1 MTTAQQRLHHA
12 LDALDSAGTARPG
25 PPVHGCEHC
34 WTAEE
39 FTLLAGPPALLP
51 DRLLQSAA
59 AKSADLWDDFPAL
72 YRRLTPVVLRKL
84 TTGRSIVEGWVVGTR
99 LATAGWRDWP
109 EAELIGDVLDA
120 WWAATLDRPAP
131 SPGVLE
137 TLETAAVATGTITPW
152 LRAWADTAT
161 RTADRHL
168 ADAVDGWLHDR
179 LTDLRFGL
187 HGELEVGS
195 ELTAWL
201 LALPTERIG
210 ADRRKSLECLNALHD
225 AAT

>member
-12 LDALDSAGTARPG
+12 LDALDRAGTARPG

-84 TTGRSIVEGWVVGTR
+84 TTGLSLVEGWVVATR
-99 LATAGWRDWP
+99 LRT
-109 EAELIGDVLDA
+109 
-120 WWAATLDRPAP
+120 
-131 SPGVLE
+131 
-137 TLETAAVATGTITPW
+137 
-152 LRAWADTAT
+152 WADTAT
-161 RTADRHL
+161 PTTDRHL
-168 ADAVDGWLHDR
+168 ADAADGWVYEGALAE
-179 LTDLRFGL
+179 LRFGL
-187 HGELEVGS
+187 HGELEVGA
-195 ELTAWL
+195 ELTEWL
-201 LALPTERIG
+201 FALPVERIG
-210 ADRRKSLECLNALHD
+210 ADRQQALAYVTSLS
-225 AAT
+225 TTTS